1 MTTARTTTTES
12 TANQGSIG
20 TSLTSASDALRVE
33 EMRSTQKL
41 IRLGWILS
49 LAFASALP
57 FLDGNVLLEVVLAC
71 SIGATVLLSVWVHQA
86 NRNQEE
92 YKHWRVTTLA
102 VAAVLTANI
111 GVLYVGPYSA
121 TPIVVI
127 VGLYAYCRT
136 ESATAAA
143 LVYALAASLYMV
155 PALLVLFGV
164 FADPGFH
171 SAKLNHISIVQKLV
185 GLTYISG
192 LYVSIWWLARSTRRA
207 SRASIEELQR
217 TNRLAV
223 HREALLQ
230 ELRSDL
236 NRALEVG
243 GPGRYSDHTLG
254 SYRLGMVLG
263 RGGMGEVYEGI
274 HIDTND
280 HAAVKVLHPEL
291 LSDSGHVARFLRE
304 AKAAGTLTSRHVVRV
319 LDSSPPTDPIPYLV
333 MERLAGET
341 LGQLI
346 SREQYQSLE
355 EIADMCDQI
364 AEVLDQAKEHGIVHR
379 DMKPQNVLLAQVGEA
394 TPYWK
399 VLDFGVATLAEHS
412 GTLTQGAVIGTPAYM
427 SPEQA
432 RGETVDHRADLYGLA
447 AIVYRSA
454 VRRPPFS
461 GKDLGPVL
469 YKVVHNMPD
478 RPSSVLDLPEDV
490 DAFLAIGLAK
500 ERDDRFDSAGELA
513 AAFHAAISS
522 SLAPELRERAKR
534 ILAESPFSDQAVRNQ
549 RLRQARKR

>member
-1 MTTARTTTTES
+1 MTTSHAAAAEA

-20 TSLTSASDALRVE
+20 TTLTSADALRVE
-33 EMRSTQKL
+33 EMRGTQSL
-41 IRLGWILS
+41 IRLGWLLS
-49 LAFASALP
+49 LAFLAPLL
-57 FLDGNVLLEVVLAC
+57 FLDGNVLLKLVLAC

-86 NRNQEE
+86 NGTQQT
-92 YKHWRVTTLA
+92 YKQWRVTTLA
-102 VAAVLTANI
+102 IAAVITAHI

-127 VGLYAYCRT
+127 VGLNAYCRT

-143 LVYALAASLYMV
+143 LVYALAAALYLI

-164 FADPGFH
+164 IADPGFH
-171 SAKLNHISIVQKLV
+171 SSKLGHINIVQKLV
-185 GLTYISG
+185 GLSYISG
-192 LYVSIWWLARSTRRA
+192 LYVAIWWLARSTRRA
-207 SRASIEELQR
+207 SQSSIEELQK
-217 TNRLAV
+217 TNRLAL
-223 HREALLQ
+223 HREVLLQ
-230 ELRSDL
+230 ELRHDL

-254 SYRLGMVLG
+254 SFRLGMVLG
-263 RGGMGEVYEGI
+263 RGGMGEVYEGV
-274 HIDTND
+274 HIDTNE

-291 LSDSGHVARFLRE
+291 LSDSDHVARFLRE
-304 AKAAGTLTSRHVVRV
+304 AKAVGTLTSRHVVRV
-319 LDSSPPTDPIPYLV
+319 FDSSPPTDPIPYLV
-333 MERLAGET
+333 MEHLVGET
-341 LGQLI
+341 LGQMI

-364 AEVLDQAKEHGIVHR
+364 AEVLDEAKEHGIVHR
-379 DMKPQNVLLAQVGEA
+379 DIKPQNVLFAEVGA
-394 TPYWK
+394 AAPHWK

-432 RGETVDHRADLYGLA
+432 RGEKVDHRADLYGLA

-469 YKVVHNMPD
+469 YRVVHDMPD
-478 RPSSVLDLPEDV
+478 RPSSVLDIPEDV

-500 ERDDRFDSAGELA
+500 ARDDRFGSARELA
-513 AAFHAAISS
+513 VAFRAAIGGT
-522 SLAPELRERAKR
+522 LAPELRERAKQ
-534 ILAESPFSDQAVRNQ
+534 ILVKRPYTDQALRNKRLRKVRN
-549 RLRQARKR
+549 R